1 MTAEISSDKSAWKGI
16 LDSISDWMKLLA
28 LICLVAEAVLVTA
41 MALTPNTSPLK
52 DWYLV
57 FMLLFL
63 LGPVIGLF
71 YDRQEERKSKQLMT
85 VLELL
90 DPADRI
96 KVAAPL
102 AAALDI
108 VTDKAPKAE
117 RPGLR
122 QTRQALEADMVSS
135 APEAQQAREQL
146 TRLAG
151 VYEGLRRGMDPGT
164 KRTVSLTSVV
174 TQARALAERAG
185 YDSKEVSDLFAG
197 DSEGARIVSLA
208 IVQTQTPPDPT
219 FFDLVLQSISHS
231 RSAFE
236 QYQALLAMEH
246 LVPRLNADQK
256 RELAVVLKD
265 QRSGGTRKF
274 ITRDSDRWLLSDRIL
289 EAIRQ

>member
-1 MTAEISSDKSAWKGI
+1 MTGNSSDKSTWKGI
-16 LDSISDWMKLLA
+16 IDSVSDWLKLLA
-28 LICLVAEAVLVTA
+28 LICLVAEATLATA

-52 DWYLV
+52 SWYPV

-63 LGPVIGLF
+63 LVLLIGIF
-71 YDRQEERKSKQLMT
+71 YDRQEERKSEQLLR

-102 AAALDI
+102 AAAYDI

-117 RPGLR
+117 QPGLR
-122 QTRQALEADMVSS
+122 QTRQALEANMVSS

-146 TRLAG
+146 TKLAG
-151 VYEGLRRGMDPGT
+151 VYEGLRRGLDPGT

-174 TQARALAERAG
+174 TQARALAKRAG
-185 YDSKEVSDLFAG
+185 YGSKEVGDLFAG

-208 IVQTQTPPDPT
+208 IVQALPDAN
-219 FFDLVLQSISHS
+219 FFDLALESISNS

-236 QYQALLAMEH
+236 QYQALQAMEH
-246 LVPRLNADQK
+246 LLPLLNADQK
-256 RELAVVLKD
+256 RELTVVLKD
-265 QRSGGTRKF
+265 QRSGGHGKF
-274 ITRDSDRWLLSDRIL
+274 ITKDSDRWLLSSRMLDTI
-289 EAIRQ
+289 QQ